1 MNLYGEQNRVR
12 GGGRAD
18 NGHTSRYLRLAVETS
33 SLVSLGEQEA
43 ELAVAAP
50 QQLHLH
56 PLADPFLATS
66 RNPSPGVSA
75 TTRPILTCW
84 RSEPGEKTRGR
95 ERTNEHEPGRGRSCR
110 PARGAATPCRRGPA
124 TGGRRRPPPPRP
136 RGGAVVMNGKVG
148 EKAGTGPCRP
158 TSDR

>member
-1 MNLYGEQNRVR
+1 
-12 GGGRAD
+12 
-18 NGHTSRYLRLAVETS
+18 LAVETS

-110 PARGAATPCRRGPA
+110 RAARRGPA

-136 RGGAVVMNGKVG
+136 RGGAVLMTGKVG
-148 EKAGTGPCRP
+148 GRRVLDPVGPP
-158 TSDR
+158 ATDRTPIGYPATDRSPIG